1 MALKDF
7 TFGKLIDWVN
17 DFEEDIDVN
26 IDGTDCG
33 MALCHGMELTKE
45 GKAHFAKAL
54 ELPVRDKWLVECD
67 DEEEYDKFDEGEDSV
82 LGLAVELLEGL
93 AGYISISK
101 FNLYF
106 KRVE

>member
-1 MALKDF
+1 MALKNF

-33 MALCHGMELTKE
+33 MALCHGTELTKE

-67 DEEEYDKFDEGEDSV
+67 DDEEYEKYDEGEDSV

-93 AGYISISK
+93 AGYISVGK
-101 FNLYF
+101 FELYF
-106 KRVE
+106 KSIE

>member
-1 MALKDF
+1 MALKNF

-17 DFEEDIDVN
+17 DMEEDIDVN

-33 MALCHGMELTKE
+33 MALCHGIELTDE

-67 DEEEYDKFDEGEDSV
+67 DEDEYDKYEEGEESV
-82 LGLAVELLEGL
+82 LGLAVELLEGM
-93 AGYISISK
+93 AGYISASK
-101 FNLYF
+101 WDLYF
-106 KRVE
+106 KVIK